1 VTYPKTLRA
10 TILCYKYS
18 SHFRFDQLTEILAV
32 DFPGKEARFVL
43 FYGFLNI
50 NFNNRLWLAALTD
63 EKKPM
68 PSVTSLFPSAL

>member
-1 VTYPKTLRA
+1 MPAATKDVLLSGYTPIIVTYPKSLRA

-18 SHFRFDQLTEILAV
+18 SSYRFDQLTEILAV

-50 NFNNRLWLAALTD
+50 NFNNRL
-63 EKKPM
+63 
-68 PSVTSLFPSAL
+68 